1 VSEEEK
7 LVDAAVI
14 AAAVMW
20 NAGIDEKEIA
30 ARVLSLI
37 PPEAQEKAISVE
49 PPARLLEEVGRKL
62 SILTAGE
69 LGPQSI
75 VARAIAAVASYA
87 ASEAWEG
94 LRRASRAGRGLAVG
108 A

>member
-7 LVDAAVI
+7 LVEAAAI
-14 AAAVMW
+14 AAAGMW
-20 NAGIDEKEIA
+20 NAGVHEAEIA
-30 ARVLSLI
+30 ARILSLI
-37 PPEAQEKAISVE
+37 PPEVQEAATSVE
-49 PPARLLEEVGRKL
+49 PPARLVEEVGRKL
-62 SILTAGE
+62 SILPAGE
-69 LGPQSI
+69 LGPGSP

-108 A
+108 V